1 MNDNL
6 NVAVIQLTSTD
17 NISENISQIRSLIQS
32 ITLNTDIVFLPEN
45 ALFFR
50 IKEGSAIP
58 KFNMESPVLNDLQK
72 LSDEANVS
80 IHIGSLPLDRNGK
93 TFSSSVLMI
102 PSESPKIIY
111 DKIHLF
117 DVDMP
122 NRPPI
127 RESDVFSRGETPGI
141 FQFKNWKFGSS
152 ICYDVRFSEL
162 YNFYATAG
170 AECLLIPSAFLPET
184 GAAHWHV
191 LMRARAI
198 ESQSYVI
205 APAQGGVHTDKLGNS
220 RRTYGHTIVV
230 DPWGEILAE
239 ATTPEPQVLTVTLTK
254 GKIDSIK
261 TKIPMDKHRL
271 SKFQ

>member
-6 NVAVIQLTSTD
+6 KVAMIQLTSTD
-17 NISENISQIRSLIQS
+17 NISENISQIRSLIHS

-50 IKEGSAIP
+50 IQEGSTIP
-58 KFNMESPVLNDLQK
+58 KFNMESPVIKEMQT
-72 LSDEANVS
+72 LSDETNLS
-80 IHIGSLPLDRNGK
+80 IYLGSLPLDNNGK
-93 TFSSSVLMI
+93 TFSSSVLLT
-102 PSESPKIIY
+102 PTESPKILY

-127 RESDVFSRGETPGI
+127 RESDVFTRGETPRI

-162 YNFYATAG
+162 YNVYAKAG

-191 LMRARAI
+191 LLRARAI

-205 APAQGGVHTDKLGNS
+205 APAQSGVHKDKSGNF
-220 RRTYGHTIVV
+220 RRTYGHSLVV
-230 DPWGEILAE
+230 DPWGEIVAE

-254 GKIDSIK
+254 DKIDSIK
-261 TKIPMDKHRL
+261 AKMPMAKHRL
-271 SKFQ
+271 NKFQ

>member
-17 NISENISQIRSLIQS
+17 NITENISQIRSLIHS
-32 ITLNTDIVFLPEN
+32 IALNTDIVFLPEN

-50 IKEGSAIP
+50 INEGSTIP
-58 KFNMESPVLNDLQK
+58 KFNMESSVINDVQK
-72 LSDEANVS
+72 LSEEASVS

-93 TFSSSVLMI
+93 TFSSSVLLT
-102 PSESPKIIY
+102 PADSPKILY

-127 RESDVFSRGETPGI
+127 RESDVFSRGESPSL
-141 FQFKNWKFGSS
+141 FEFKNWKFGSS

-162 YNFYATAG
+162 YNFYAKAG
-170 AECLLIPSAFLPET
+170 AECILIPSAFLPET
-184 GAAHWHV
+184 GAAHWQV
-191 LMRARAI
+191 LLRARAI
-198 ESQSYVI
+198 ENQSYVI
-205 APAQGGVHTDKLGNS
+205 APAQSGVHTDKLGNS
-220 RRTYGHTIVV
+220 RRTYGHSLVV
-230 DPWGEILAE
+230 DPWGEIVVE

-254 GKIDSIK
+254 DKIDSIK
-261 TKIPMDKHRL
+261 TKMPMDKHRL